1 MSSFYFVWC
10 CPCPSAD
17 SETPKRH
24 AACPLL
30 PCPATRQTHCASV
43 VALLT
48 NAHVRSSV
56 GRALVTRL
64 QIVSLCNTFANC
76 FLSSAIYSPLI
87 LFSFFLFFFFFFS
100 FFFSFDFFLRSTE
113 CSPLTWTTTSWSP
126 CGTTAVPRAE
136 RPASR
141 THISSIPGPPSR
153 TPSSTHTAACQ
164 VLTAT
169 PRWST
174 ADAEIKVPLLRTQRA
189 PLLYLPWV
197 RILVQIYVLPAMLC
211 LSNF

>member
-1 MSSFYFVWC
+1 MLNHRARLSERPIQRANHHNLRGPFDVDEFAYCWYSFANFI
-10 CPCPSAD
+10 
-17 SETPKRH
+17 
-24 AACPLL
+24 PL
-30 PCPATRQTHCASV
+30 A
-43 VALLT
+43 
-48 NAHVRSSV
+48 
-56 GRALVTRL
+56 TRL
-64 QIVSLCNTFANC
+64 QIVSPCNTFANC
-76 FLSSAIYSPLI
+76 FLSSAICSPWR
-87 LFSFFLFFFFFFS
+87 FFVCFFS
-100 FFFSFDFFLRSTE
+100 FFLRSTE

-141 THISSIPGPPSR
+141 THTSSTPGPPSR

-169 PRWST
+169 PRWGT
-174 ADAEIKVPLLRTQRA
+174 EDAGIKVLLLRTQRA
-189 PLLYLPWV
+189 PLLYIPWV